1 MEQDLSYILNQLGE
15 EREHWMG
22 AVSPPLFQT
31 SNFAFPDVA
40 GLRESLQKEQS
51 IPVYTRGQ
59 NPTVAILR
67 EKMAALEGTEDA
79 LIFASGSA
87 AIAAGVMANVKAGD
101 HVLSVAKP
109 YSWTQKLLENI
120 LAGYGVSYSYI
131 RGTRLEEFEEAIR
144 PTTRLI
150 YLESPNSFTFDLQD
164 LRAVAD
170 LARQKDIV
178 TMIDNSY
185 SGPLYQNPV
194 EYGID
199 VVAHSASKYIS
210 GHSDTVAGVL
220 CGSKSMMEKVF
231 YGPYMTLGGIIAPFN
246 AWLLLRGIRTLEIRL
261 DRSSSSTEWLLSKLE
276 NHPKIERIY
285 YPHYPGHPQYA
296 MAKKQ
301 MKRAGGLF
309 TLALKAERME
319 EIEVFCNRIRR
330 FLIAVS
336 WGGHESLLFPA
347 CAAYSGGG
355 YQPEDLNWKLVR
367 FYVGLENPADLLEDI
382 LQALDE

>member
-1 MEQDLSYILNQLGE
+1 MEQDLSHILNQLGE
-15 EREHWMG
+15 AREHWMG
-22 AVSPPLFQT
+22 AVSPPLYQT

-51 IPVYTRGQ
+51 IPVYSRGQ

-87 AIAAGVMANVKAGD
+87 AIAAGVMANVKKGD

-109 YSWTQKLLENI
+109 YSWTQKLLEQI
-120 LAGYGVSYSYI
+120 LADFGVSHTYI
-131 RGTRLEEFEEAIR
+131 RGIRPEEFEEALR
-144 PTTRLI
+144 PNTRLI

-164 LRAVAD
+164 LQAVAE
-170 LARQKDIV
+170 LARQKGIL

-185 SGPLYQNPV
+185 SSPLYQNPSD
-194 EYGID
+194 YGID
-199 VVAHSASKYIS
+199 LVAHSASKYIS
-210 GHSDTVAGVL
+210 GHSDTVAGIL
-220 CGSKSMMEKVF
+220 CGSRSMMEKVF

-246 AWLLLRGIRTLEIRL
+246 AWLLLRGLRTLEIRL
-261 DRSSSSTEWLLSKLE
+261 ERSSTTAEWLLSQLE
-276 NHPKIERIY
+276 NHPKIEHIY
-285 YPHYPGHPQYA
+285 YPHHSSHPQFSL
-296 MAKKQ
+296 AKEQ
-301 MKRAGGLF
+301 MKKAGGLF
-309 TLALKAERME
+309 TLALKADQME
-319 EIEVFCNRIRR
+319 EIERFCNRLKR

-336 WGGHESLLFPA
+336 WGGHESLVFPA

-367 FYVGLENPADLLEDI
+367 FYAGLEAPASLLEDI